1 MMDPDRE
8 EVQHILSLIEDLD
21 LPHPTGSLLSFFVTE
36 AIHPVQAARY
46 VKHRLST
53 GKARA
58 VVTDW
63 IYIVESGEHLSP
75 PCCQFFG

>member
-8 EVQHILSLIEDLD
+8 EVQRTLSLIEDLD
-21 LPHPTGSLLSFFVTE
+21 LPHPTDSLLSFFVTE
-36 AIHPVQAARY
+36 AIHPIQAARY

-63 IYIVESGEHLSP
+63 IYIVESGEYPSFS
-75 PCCQFFG
+75 CCQSRG